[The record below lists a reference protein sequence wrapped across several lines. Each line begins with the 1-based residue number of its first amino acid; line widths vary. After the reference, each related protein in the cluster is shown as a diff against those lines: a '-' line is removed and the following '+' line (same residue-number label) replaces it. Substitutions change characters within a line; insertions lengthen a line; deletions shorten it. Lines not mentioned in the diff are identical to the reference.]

1 MGFQVSTRML
11 LSVPLIALSMAACS
25 KTNVSRID
33 PASVTDLSGKW
44 NDTDS
49 RLVAE
54 ELIYQSL
61 SGQWLARHADA
72 RGGEAPS
79 VIVGTFRNRSSEH
92 IPVGTFVADL
102 ERAYVNSGTITLV
115 AGGTAR
121 EELRDERD
129 DQQENARA
137 GSRAGLG
144 QELGAQFIL
153 QGELHSIEDEET
165 SRTVGRRSEKIVFY
179 QVDAQ
184 LVDLESNIVVW
195 AGQHK
200 IKKYIERTPLGL

>member
-1 MGFQVSTRML
+1 MRML
-11 LSVPLIALSMAACS
+11 IAVPLVALSMAACS

-33 PASVTDLSGKW
+33 PASVTDLSGRW

-61 SGQWLARHADA
+61 TGQWLVRTSDA
-72 RGGEAPS
+72 RGGEPPS

-102 ERAYVNSGTITLV
+102 ERAFVNSGTVTLV
-115 AGGTAR
+115 AGGTER
-121 EELRDERD
+121 DELRDERD
-129 DQQENARA
+129 DQQVNAR
-137 GSRAGLG
+137 SDTRARLG

-153 QGELHSIEDEET
+153 QGELQSIEDQET
-165 SRTVGRRSEKIVFY
+165 SSRVGSRSEKIVFY
-179 QVDAQ
+179 QVDARI
-184 LVDLESNIVVW
+184 VDLETNVVVW

-200 IKKYIERTPLGL
+200 IKKYIERPPLGL